1 MIELDKLTQLDGM
14 LHQIQKIENIVEDKK
29 GIIKKIQRLQCE
41 KEIET
46 EFNDRLRFLCVDHD
60 LEDNASAYRGALFYS
75 KKTDAEDI
83 FALGVGHVF

>member
-1 MIELDKLTQLDGM
+1 MMTIFM
-14 LHQIQKIENIVEDKK
+14 RVVAA
-29 GIIKKIQRLQCE
+29 CE